1 MGNKKHSHIVI
12 VYSVVNPMG
21 TLLSS
26 LCQILIKSSW
36 LYSGSGV
43 GLLTLVMVCKG

>member
-12 VYSVVNPMG
+12 VVNPMG

-26 LCQILIKSSW
+26 LCQMLIKSSW